1 MTDEDDAGNVF
12 AIPDFWRASKLLDNG
27 IPEASR
33 RFFTYNVDDPPAV
46 FQLQPIET
54 KPLIAIPAFDQKN
67 DDDPVPVVETPF
79 SEVEKV
85 PEVRSTQEDVG
96 NDGYEDIWLDLKKP
110 PPQAPE
116 HKTWDAFDT
125 PDDERKPPIFITE
138 AGPGAFDS
146 LLEVE
151 EDPLRLQSNDHATVD
166 AEAYCSAL
174 MSLALGRESVF
185 FAWQAESRS
194 FKPLLAKIRISGYS
208 ALVLEGI
215 RRDHIDED
223 VLTLVF
229 QQAQAAEYSDSHLG
243 AIMREV
249 LQSVGRPWLEFLGE
263 WIGTYAELGV
273 PLSKHDAGRQ
283 KGFIKVEAESYVDD
297 FGDEVEELDFRLD
310 LARMPSFMPKDVV
323 QSLFETGRNL
333 RFIKSNHS
341 SHPLLSAMAASIEA
355 PPIKWHFDWQS
366 IYQVDRAV
374 RSYEDALINAIKIR
388 SRSRIV
394 RDDAVAAM
402 PTNNIGGYQ
411 LQMFSTNE
419 EELRSRLLDSMDNL
433 AQLQEAV
440 PAEDPL
446 ATVLKACL
454 EAKEPGTKDTL
465 GLEFTPH
472 WSLLPVLSFGP
483 IIATQARIV
492 GKESLKLLF
501 NAHNL
506 RAHLKVQR
514 DFHLCRGGSFC
525 SRLTHALF
533 DPDMETAE
541 REAGI
546 ARQGGVMGLR
556 LSGRDTWPPASSE
569 LRLALM
575 GILVESYEPLGAAPT
590 RHAAESAHLP
600 GDLSFGVR
608 DLSSE
613 EIEKCMD
620 PDGLEALDF
629 LRLAYKTPAA
639 LTPVI
644 TPVIL
649 VQYDRIF
656 KSLLRVLRML
666 YTVDRL
672 FRDITMR
679 ESGWENP
686 DDISTRFCFEARH
699 FIFTVS
705 SYFFDVGI
713 ELPWQDFEE
722 KLNKVEAQLSRQEE
736 DTTDTVLS
744 PDRLREHHSRVLER
758 ILSALLLRKR
768 QQPVAKLLDDIFR
781 TILRFAK
788 YARLQAG
795 GTWAVADNSRAV
807 SLYQTF
813 RKNVE
818 VFLTVCR
825 GMAEKDANPRRQT
838 ARGTTVEEVTGDGV
852 TEESPLAQ
860 LLLKLDMFDYYSK
873 T

>member
-12 AIPDFWRASKLLDNG
+12 AIPDFWRASKLLDNC

-33 RFFTYNVDDPPAV
+33 RFFTYNIDDPPTV

-54 KPLIAIPAFDQKN
+54 KTLIAIPALDQNN
-67 DDDPVPVVETPF
+67 DDDPVPVVETLL

-85 PEVRSTQEDVG
+85 PEVQSTRQDVG
-96 NDGYEDIWLDLKKP
+96 NDRYEDIWLDLKKP
-110 PPQAPE
+110 PRRAPE

-125 PDDERKPPIFITE
+125 PGAERKLPMFITE

-151 EDPLRLQSNDHATVD
+151 GDPLRLQSNDHATVD

-185 FAWQAESRS
+185 FVWQAESRS

-208 ALVLEGI
+208 ALVLEGVSSAC
-215 RRDHIDED
+215 RDCGNGSRELRAFVDD
-223 VLTLVF
+223 T
-229 QQAQAAEYSDSHLG
+229 DSHLG

-249 LQSVGRPWLEFLGE
+249 PQSVGRPWLEFLGE

-297 FGDEVEELDFRLD
+297 FGDEVKELDFRLD

-341 SHPLLSAMAASIEA
+341 SHPLLSATAASIEA

-366 IYQVDRAV
+366 IYQLDRAV
-374 RSYEDALINAIKIR
+374 RSYEDALIHAIKIQ
-388 SRSRIV
+388 SRSRTV
-394 RDDAVAAM
+394 RDDAVTTM
-402 PTNNIGGYQ
+402 PTSNVGGYQ

-419 EELRSRLLDSMDNL
+419 EELRSRLLNSMDNL
-433 AQLQEAV
+433 AQLQTAV

-454 EAKEPGTKDTL
+454 AAKEPGTKDTL

-483 IIATQARIV
+483 IIATQARII

-525 SRLTHALF
+525 SRLSHALF

-541 REAGI
+541 REAGV

-569 LRLALM
+569 LRLSLM
-575 GILVESYEPLGAAPT
+575 GILVESYEPLGAVPT
-590 RHAAESAHLP
+590 RRAAESADLP

-656 KSLLRVLRML
+656 KSLLRILRML

-722 KLNKVEAQLSRQEE
+722 KLDRVEAQLSRQEE

-788 YARLQAG
+788 YARLQAR

-825 GMAEKDANPRRQT
+825 GMAEKDANRRRQT

-852 TEESPLAQ
+852 TEESPIAQ

>member
-33 RFFTYNVDDPPAV
+33 RFFTYNIDDLPTV

-54 KPLIAIPAFDQKN
+54 KTLIAIPALDQNN
-67 DDDPVPVVETPF
+67 DDDPVPVVETLL

-85 PEVRSTQEDVG
+85 PEVQSTRQDVG
-96 NDGYEDIWLDLKKP
+96 NDRYEDIWLDLKKP
-110 PPQAPE
+110 PRRAPE

-125 PDDERKPPIFITE
+125 PGAERKLPMFITE

-151 EDPLRLQSNDHATVD
+151 GDPLRLQSNDHATVD

-185 FAWQAESRS
+185 FVWQAESRS

-208 ALVLEGI
+208 ALVLEGVSSAC
-215 RRDHIDED
+215 RDCGNGSRELRAFVDD
-223 VLTLVF
+223 T
-229 QQAQAAEYSDSHLG
+229 HLG

-297 FGDEVEELDFRLD
+297 FGDEVKELDFRLD

-341 SHPLLSAMAASIEA
+341 SHPLLSATAASIEA

-366 IYQVDRAV
+366 IYQLDRAV
-374 RSYEDALINAIKIR
+374 RSYEDALIHAIKIQ
-388 SRSRIV
+388 SRSRTV
-394 RDDAVAAM
+394 RDDAVTTM
-402 PTNNIGGYQ
+402 PTSNVGGYQ

-433 AQLQEAV
+433 AQLQKAV

-454 EAKEPGTKDTL
+454 AAKEPGTKDTL

-483 IIATQARIV
+483 IIATQARII

-525 SRLTHALF
+525 SRLSHALF

-541 REAGI
+541 REAGV

-575 GILVESYEPLGAAPT
+575 GILVESYEPLGAVPT
-590 RHAAESAHLP
+590 RRAAESADLP

-656 KSLLRVLRML
+656 KSLLRILRML

-722 KLNKVEAQLSRQEE
+722 KLDRVEAQLSRQEE

-788 YARLQAG
+788 YARLQAR

-825 GMAEKDANPRRQT
+825 GMAEKDANRRRQT

-852 TEESPLAQ
+852 TEESPIAQ

>member
-79 SEVEKV
+79 SEVGKA
-85 PEVRSTQEDVG
+85 PEVRSTQEDIG

-110 PPQAPE
+110 PRQAPE

-208 ALVLEGI
+208 ALVLEGVSSTCRDCGNGSRELRAFVNNTYAKNPSPCRVALASALDRILLVIQSHLSVTGQKPRSLLQLRFLIRRVSSILLYFKSLISKI

-525 SRLTHALF
+525 SRLSHALF

-590 RHAAESAHLP
+590 RRAAESAHLP

-679 ESGWENP
+679 ASGWENP

-744 PDRLREHHSRVLER
+744 PDRLREHNGYRPE
-758 ILSALLLRKR
+758 
-768 QQPVAKLLDDIFR
+768 P
-781 TILRFAK
+781 
-788 YARLQAG
+788 
-795 GTWAVADNSRAV
+795 
-807 SLYQTF
+807 
-813 RKNVE
+813 
-818 VFLTVCR
+818 
-825 GMAEKDANPRRQT
+825 
-838 ARGTTVEEVTGDGV
+838 
-852 TEESPLAQ
+852 
-860 LLLKLDMFDYYSK
+860 
-873 T
+873 